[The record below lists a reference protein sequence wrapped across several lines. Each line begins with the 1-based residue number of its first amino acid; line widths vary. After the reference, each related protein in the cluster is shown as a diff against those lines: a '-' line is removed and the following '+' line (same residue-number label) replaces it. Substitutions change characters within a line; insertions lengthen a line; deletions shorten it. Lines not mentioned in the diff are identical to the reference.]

1 MRKEIEINGGD
12 VLSDKGKIIK
22 RDVVY
27 KRTFELDNILIEQY
41 LNPKGVIVKKYCTII
56 ENDKYFKAHIAYEEL
71 SAMLRPL
78 EIKGFAAKSISYEKA
93 NSKPRTTR
101 RLGIKS

>member
-12 VLSDKGKIIK
+12 VLNSKNKVIAK
-22 RDVVY
+22 DVCY
-27 KRTFELDNILIEQY
+27 KRIFELDNILIEQY

-56 ENDKYFKAHIAYEEL
+56 EQDKYFKANIPYDTL

-78 EIKGFAAKSISYEKA
+78 EVKGFAAKSISYEKA
-93 NSKPRTTR
+93 NSKQRTTR
-101 RLGIKS
+101 RLGVKS

>member
-12 VLSDKGKIIK
+12 VLNTKGKVIAK
-22 RDVVY
+22 DVCY
-27 KRTFELDNILIEQY
+27 KRMFELDNILIEQY

-56 ENDKYFKAHIAYEEL
+56 EQDKYFKANIPYDEL

-78 EIKGFAAKSISYEKA
+78 EVKGFAAKSISYEKA
-93 NSKPRTTR
+93 NSKPRRTR
-101 RLGIKS
+101 GLGVKS

>member
-12 VLSDKGKIIK
+12 VLSDKGKVIK
-22 RDVVY
+22 RDVSY
-27 KRTFELDNILIEQY
+27 LRMFELDNILIEQY

-56 ENDKYFKAHIAYEEL
+56 EQDKYFKANIPYDTL

-78 EIKGFAAKSISYEKA
+78 EVKGFAAKSISYEKA
-93 NSKPRTTR
+93 NSKPRTR
-101 RLGIKS
+101 RLGVKS

>member
-12 VLSDKGKIIK
+12 VLSDKGKVIK
-22 RDVVY
+22 RDVSY
-27 KRTFELDNILIEQY
+27 LRMFELDNILIEQY

-56 ENDKYFKAHIAYEEL
+56 EQDKYFKANIPYDTL

-78 EIKGFAAKSISYEKA
+78 EVKGFAAKSISYEKA
-93 NSKPRTTR
+93 NSKPRIR
-101 RLGIKS
+101 RLGVKS